1 MKNKLLLNKELYDN
15 DAVMKTMKAFGSL
28 AEINLSETDKY
39 YELIFCNCRVNSVQ
53 TMREFENYVLIETIQ
68 AAGDLYA

>member
-39 YELIFCNCRVNSVQ
+39 YELIFCNCRVKSVQ

-68 AAGDLYA
+68 AAGDLYV